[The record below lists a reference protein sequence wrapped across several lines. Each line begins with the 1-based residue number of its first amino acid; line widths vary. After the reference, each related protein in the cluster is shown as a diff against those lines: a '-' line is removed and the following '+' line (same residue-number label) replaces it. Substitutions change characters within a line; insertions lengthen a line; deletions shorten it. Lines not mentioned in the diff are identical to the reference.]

1 MNKIGEQM
9 MLQQL
14 KSVYWL
20 MMDSSGKMDFANKT
34 LWDEITDLD
43 QDSGDYQEVVVEIYF
58 TDGRFIKLHNR
69 SFESLINNS
78 FSGDALLLLPMN
90 DDKLLQAVA
99 EQGVCIRDVY
109 RR

>member
-1 MNKIGEQM
+1 M

-43 QDSGDYQEVVVEIYF
+43 QDRAITRKWWWKSISPMAGLSN
-58 TDGRFIKLHNR
+58 FITAVLNR
-69 SFESLINNS
+69 SLIIPIPVTP
-78 FSGDALLLLPMN
+78 FCCC
-90 DDKLLQAVA
+90 Q
-99 EQGVCIRDVY
+99 
-109 RR
+109 